1 MRCLVVS
8 ILAFVALWGR
18 PAAAADL
25 RNDRWSV
32 SIDPSTLAIEATVD
46 GNRVQ
51 ASKGGLARAVSDLK
65 TTSSTLSWR
74 WPGYAVSATLDG
86 DDLALGVT
94 ADDPGELTVIEQPAA
109 SYGDALLL
117 PLAEGHY
124 IPAGHAVWQAFL
136 AERHDAI
143 NTSEELSLPLWGN
156 QYKGFALHWVL
167 TQPFGNTL
175 GFRRDGHGLAVS
187 LRHEFSKLDPNQPMT
202 MILHRSGDDMLAGA
216 RRYRR
221 WLIDHGKFENLTG
234 KIARHP
240 ATGKLLGASH
250 VYLSGGLLLSLRDI
264 RDWPAFIATL
274 KGDHPLAGE
283 LRARMDTESL
293 RMLAAGVQSPSGY
306 PARTL
311 LAGINAAADALA
323 RKRWIDQAITPHSFD
338 GYRMVRDDI
347 ATLFGS
353 AVADDVATWGDSV
366 SIRDIQALSDHG
378 LKRLWLGTGMGWEPG
393 LWHPEAVQRAVDLGY
408 LIAPYDSYETALA
421 PGDNPDWTTAHM
433 GTDIKERCAIVK
445 ANGTLKT
452 GFNQQGN
459 YTDPRCVFPVLK
471 DRVRTLHA
479 ASPYN
484 SWFLDAYATG
494 MVFENH
500 APNAPMGLAAHADAY
515 TESLRWPA
523 DTLGLVVGSE
533 NGNATTSLGVAF
545 GHGLHTPVI
554 GWFDPDLGQ
563 SARKNKKSK
572 YFLGSWY
579 PRDEPDVFFKAVPT
593 KPLYRTVHFDPR
605 YRLPLYQAVF
615 HDSIISTHHWTFD
628 NLKASDLVT
637 ERELVQLLYNVPPLY
652 HLSATSMTRRL
663 PIIKRQDAFF
673 RPLHERLAT
682 QALTSFRFVD
692 AQHNVQETRFADG
705 TRLVANFSDQT
716 VSVDGEFLPPKNI
729 RAVVPGMETS
739 TYRAGLP

>member
-8 ILAFVALWGR
+8 ILALAVLMVR
-18 PAAAADL
+18 PATAADL

-32 SIDPSTLAIEATVD
+32 SIDPATLAIEATVD
-46 GNRVQ
+46 GSRVQ
-51 ASKGGLARAVSDLK
+51 ASKGGVTRAVSDLDV
-65 TTSSTLSWR
+65 TASTMSWR
-74 WPGYAVSATLDG
+74 WPGYAVSAALDG
-86 DDLALGVT
+86 DDLALGIT
-94 ADDPGELTVIEQPAA
+94 ADQAGELAVVEQPAA

-117 PLAEGHY
+117 PLAEGHH
-124 IPAGHAVWQAFL
+124 IPAGHAVWREFL
-136 AERHDAI
+136 TKYRDAI

-156 QYKGFALHWVL
+156 QYKGFTLHWVL

-175 GFRRDGHGLAVS
+175 RFRRDGQGVAMS
-187 LRHEFSKLDPNQPMT
+187 LRHQFSTLDPGQPMT
-202 MILHRSGDDMLAGA
+202 MILHRADDDMLAGA

-221 WLIDHGKFENLTG
+221 WLIDHGKFEDLAG
-234 KIARHP
+234 KMARNP
-240 ATGKLLGASH
+240 AVGKLVGASH

-283 LRARMDTESL
+283 LRAQLDAETVRI
-293 RMLAAGVQSPSGY
+293 LAAGVPSPQGY
-306 PARTL
+306 QARTL
-311 LAGINAAADALA
+311 LAGINAAADVLA
-323 RKRWIDQAITPHSFD
+323 RKGWIDQPITPHSFD
-338 GYRMVRDDI
+338 GYRTVRNDI
-347 ATLFGS
+347 AKLFAA
-353 AVADDVATWGDSV
+353 AVVDDVTTWGDTV
-366 SIRDIQALSDHG
+366 SIRDINALADHG

-408 LIAPYDSYETALA
+408 LIGPYDSYETALA

-433 GTDIKERCAIVK
+433 GADIKERCAIVK

-452 GFNQQGN
+452 GFNQQGH

-471 DRVRTLHA
+471 DRVRALHA
-479 ASPYN
+479 AAPYN

-494 MVFENH
+494 MVFEHH
-500 APNAPMGLAAHADAY
+500 APDAPMGLAAHADAY
-515 TESLRWPA
+515 TASLRWPGDA
-523 DTLGLVVGSE
+523 LALVVGSE

-545 GHGLHTPVI
+545 AHGLHTPVI

-563 SARKNKKSK
+563 SRRKNKQSK

-579 PRDEPDVFFKAVPT
+579 PRDEPDIFFKTVPT

-628 NLKASDLVT
+628 NLKASDMVAD
-637 ERELVQLLYNVPPLY
+637 RELVQLLYNVPPLY
-652 HLSATSMTRRL
+652 HLSAGSMTQRL
-663 PIIKRQDAFF
+663 PIIKRHDAFF

-682 QALTSFRFVD
+682 QALTAFRFVD
-692 AQHNVQETRFADG
+692 PQHQVQETRFADG
-705 TRLVANFSDQT
+705 TRLVANFSDHP
-716 VSVDGEFLPPKNI
+716 VSIDGEPLPPKNI
-729 RAVVPGMETS
+729 RAVVPGMETA
-739 TYRAGLP
+739 TYRTGPP